1 MLSSGHPI
9 RHGRTFPHCSTS
21 FEVSPCPMRKLT
33 YAQALSEGLCQAME
47 HDPAIF
53 VTGIA
58 VDYPSGI
65 FGSTT
70 EARKRFGGQRVFD
83 APAMENALTG
93 IAIGAACMG

>member
-1 MLSSGHPI
+1 
-9 RHGRTFPHCSTS
+9 
-21 FEVSPCPMRKLT
+21 MRKLT

-47 HDPAIF
+47 RDPSIF
-53 VTGIA
+53 VTGIG

-70 EARKRFGGQRVFD
+70 EAAKRFGPARVFD

-93 IAIGAACMG
+93 IVIGGGQAASHRARTQ